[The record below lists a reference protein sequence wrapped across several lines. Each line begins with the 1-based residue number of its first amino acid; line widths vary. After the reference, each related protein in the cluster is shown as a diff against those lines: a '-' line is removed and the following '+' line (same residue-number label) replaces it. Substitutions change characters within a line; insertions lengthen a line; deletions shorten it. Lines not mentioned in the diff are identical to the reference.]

1 MLLNETL
8 VALAALFLIAH
19 AVTVGL
25 CLRRIRVADE
35 PAPLSEIGQPRIT
48 LLRPVCG
55 LDPQDAETLESSF
68 RQDYPDYE
76 IIFCAPSE
84 DDPAVALLRG
94 LVARYPQVPARIL
107 TGQVP
112 RTGNPKLDNLWKGW
126 AAAEADWVCM
136 ADANLLLP
144 PDYLARVVG
153 SWREGTGLVSS
164 PAWGAQ
170 PQGVAARLEA
180 AFLNSNQARLLLA
193 GDSLGMGF
201 TQGKT
206 MFWNRA
212 MLNAAGGLAVLG
224 ERLAEDVTATQVVHR
239 LGLKVRLV
247 PMPFA
252 QPLGRRDLR
261 QVWNRQLRWSR
272 VRRDGFAG
280 LFLLEPANGAVL
292 PLLLLLLAG
301 AGMPLILTAML
312 LWYGAEGLLMR
323 QAGWP
328 AGWRDVAVLPL
339 RDLALPLLWGAT
351 FLRRGITWRGKAM
364 EPPAADLPLTQE
376 ART

>member
-1 MLLNETL
+1 MLDETL
-8 VALAALFLIAH
+8 VVIAGLFLLAH

-25 CLRRIRVADE
+25 CLRRIRVAAE
-35 PAPLSEIGQPRIT
+35 PAPVSVIGQPRLT

-55 LDPQDAETLESSF
+55 LDPYDPETLESSF
-68 RQDYPDYE
+68 LQDYPDYE

-94 LVARYPQVPARIL
+94 LAARYPHVPARIL

-126 AAAEADWVCM
+126 AAADAEWVCM

-144 PDYLARVVG
+144 RDYLARVVG

-164 PAWGAQ
+164 PAWGSV
-170 PQGVAARLEA
+170 PEGFAARLEA
-180 AFLNSNQARLLLA
+180 AFMNSNQARLLLA
-193 GDSLGMGF
+193 GDSLDMGF

-212 MLNAAGGLAVLG
+212 MLNTAGGLAVLG
-224 ERLAEDVTATQVVHR
+224 ERLAEDVTATQVVRR
-239 LGLKVRLV
+239 LGLKVRLT

-252 QPLGRRDLR
+252 QPLGRRDLQ

-301 AGMPLILTAML
+301 AGLPLILTAL
-312 LWYGAEGLLMR
+312 AIWYAAEWLLMR
-323 QAGWP
+323 RAGWR
-328 AGWRDVAVLPL
+328 AGWRDLAVLPL
-339 RDLALPLLWGAT
+339 RDLALPVLWAAT
-351 FLRRGITWRGKAM
+351 FLRKGITWRGKAM
-364 EPPAADLPLTQE
+364 EPPATTTAIVEE